1 MSSAL
6 SLLLL
11 STAPALAADDNLGG
25 LPEPDPYIQAH
36 VWATLYD
43 QDEDRTADPAG
54 YGDPEDDSG
63 FKIRRARVGFTG
75 INDTWRYAVILG
87 QSAPFDGLTALGGT
101 QIDIVDAHAGYS
113 PAEGLW
119 ITGGVQKVPVSR
131 ELIMSSQRLA
141 LVERSVASE
150 WLIPGRDT
158 GLTVDYRVGSSSLYG
173 KLSAGVYNGNRSVV
187 SDDNEG
193 KLLAARAELVVGEAN
208 PYRTWGKVDG
218 VTFAVAGDFWN
229 NNDVATDTTGF
240 GADMILRVGGLAV
253 TAEGRMATIAP
264 DDTTIAQPD
273 VLAGTRRLGAL
284 AQVGYSVAAYE
295 PAVRFSLWDDDAD
308 NEDNGDVADVL
319 AGVTRNGRNHNWR
332 VGGGYVHRMELG
344 GTPIQNDTVR
354 LWMLVRL

>member
-1 MSSAL
+1 MTP
-6 SLLLL
+6 LLL
-11 STAPALAADDNLGG
+11 SLFLRPAAAEDDDKLGG
-25 LPEPDPYIQAH
+25 LPAIDPYVQVH

-43 QDEDRTADPAG
+43 MDEDRTADPAG

-63 FKIRRARVGFTG
+63 FKVRRARVGAQG
-75 INDTWRYAVILG
+75 KNDTWRYAVIIG

-101 QIDIVDAHAGYS
+101 DISIVDAHAGYS
-113 PAEGLW
+113 PVENLW

-158 GLTVDYRVGSSSLYG
+158 GVTVDYKVGSDSLYG
-173 KLSAGVYNGNRSVV
+173 NISAGVYNGNRSVI

-193 KLLAARAELVVGEAN
+193 KMFAGRAELVIGEAD
-208 PYRTWGKVDG
+208 PYRTWGKSEG
-218 VTFAVAGDFWN
+218 VTFAIAGDFWSN
-229 NNDVATDTTGF
+229 ADVATDTIGF
-240 GADMILRVGGLAV
+240 GADMMLRVGGLSV
-253 TAEGRMATIAP
+253 TAEGRMADISPGDSTIDLP
-264 DDTTIAQPD
+264 G
-273 VLAGTRRLGAL
+273 VLAETRRLGAL
-284 AQVGYSVAAYE
+284 AQVGYNIGPYE
-295 PAVRFSLWDDDAD
+295 PAVRFSMFDDDSAVD
-308 NEDNGDVADVL
+308 DNGDVADVV

-344 GTPIQNDTVR
+344 GVAQQNDTLR